1 MKIKILNRNEGG
13 QRKWEDKRSRYW
25 NTVEKRISRREGGK
39 KRRKE
44 EDRRKGEDK
53 ERRREKE
60 R

>member
-1 MKIKILNRNEGG
+1 MKILKRNEDGR
-13 QRKWEDKRSRYW
+13 RKWEERRSRYW
-25 NTVEKRISRREGGK
+25 NTVEKRISRLEGGK
-39 KRRKE
+39 KRREE